1 MRRSR
6 VLLVW
11 LALMAA
17 ESVHGTLRELLL
29 APRIGSLPARQLAV
43 FSGAILIYAITWS
56 LVRWMGLRR
65 RRDCLLAGLAWVLA
79 TVAFEVTL
87 GRAVLGLGW
96 WRILEDYDP
105 RRGGL
110 MLLGLAAMAVA
121 PWLMARARGLIDTA
135 TD

>member
-1 MRRSR
+1 MHRSR
-6 VLLVW
+6 VLLGW

-17 ESVHGTLRELLL
+17 ESLHGTLRELLL

-43 FSGAILIYAITWS
+43 FSGMVLIYAITWS

-65 RRDCLLAGLAWVLA
+65 RRDCLLAGLSWVVA

-96 WRILEDYDP
+96 SRILEDYDP
-105 RRGGL
+105 TRGGL
-110 MLLGLAAMAVA
+110 MLLGLAIMAFA
-121 PWLMARARGLIDTA
+121 PLLAACWRGTLRTRG
-135 TD
+135 